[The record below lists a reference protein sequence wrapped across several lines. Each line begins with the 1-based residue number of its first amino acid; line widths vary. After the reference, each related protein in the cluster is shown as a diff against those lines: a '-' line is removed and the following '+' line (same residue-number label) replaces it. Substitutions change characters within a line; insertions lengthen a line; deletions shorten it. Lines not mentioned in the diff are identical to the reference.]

1 MSNKKEVDYWNN
13 FYNSNNTIKTCSDFC
28 NFVIKFFHNNK
39 EIVKVLDCGCG
50 NGRDSYELSK
60 LYNVDA
66 IDNNGILPVN
76 NNNTTFYNS
85 DFINY
90 NKNAYQLIYSR
101 FTFHSITDEQQLSF
115 LDSINVNSYLAIET
129 RSKKGEDLDVV
140 HGKTHFRNYTDYNYL
155 KDILKSKNF
164 DIIFIAEGVNMAIYK
179 NENPIC
185 IRVIC
190 KKIA

>member
-1 MSNKKEVDYWNN
+1 MSNFSLLLYIVSLKEQKFILGDILDKNTLENAIKGNQIVYN
-13 FYNSNNTIKTCSDFC
+13 FAAIADLNKLIK
-28 NFVIKFFHNNK
+28 NPI
-39 EIVKVLDCGCG
+39 
-50 NGRDSYELSK
+50 
-60 LYNVDA
+60 
-66 IDNNGILPVN
+66 
-76 NNNTTFYNS
+76 
-85 DFINY
+85 
-90 NKNAYQLIYSR
+90 
-101 FTFHSITDEQQLSF
+101 
-115 LDSINVNSYLAIET
+115 DSINVNSYLAIET